1 MAITGSY
8 SRTLD
13 EKQRLAVPKRL
24 RTQFAESGKD
34 LDKLYVAP
42 ESEHS
47 LGLYSSEAF
56 ENLATRLAEK
66 TTNRAEVRNYLR
78 LFYARAERVDL
89 DGQGRIRIPDRLVEY
104 ARLDHEVMLVGVHD
118 HAEIW
123 DSKLWQEF
131 LEKHTPNFDEMATKA
146 FG

>member
-13 EKQRLAVPKRL
+13 EKQRVAVPKRL
-24 RTQFAESGKD
+24 RMQFAESGKG
-34 LDKLYVAP
+34 LYIAP

-47 LGLYSSEAF
+47 LGLYSSVAF
-56 ENLATRLAEK
+56 DNLATRLAEK

-104 ARLDHEVMLVGVHD
+104 ARLDHEIMLVGVHD

-146 FG
+146 FE

>member
-1 MAITGSY
+1 MALTGTY

-24 RTQFAESGKD
+24 RMQFAESGKESAR
-34 LDKLYVAP
+34 LYVAP

-47 LGLYSSEAF
+47 LGLYSPAAF
-56 ENLATRLAEK
+56 EKLAARLAEK

-104 ARLDHEVMLVGVHD
+104 ARLDHAVTLVGVHD

-131 LEKHTPNFDEMATKA
+131 LEKHTPNFDEMAMKA
-146 FG
+146 FE